1 MIKELLPYR
10 AALTVASPLF
20 IGYTLWR
27 AARDG
32 GADYLWQRLG
42 RHLPDITQPVW
53 MHCASVGE
61 VNAALPLLGAL
72 RARHP
77 ETPLLVTTNT
87 PTGRAVAVQEMGADI
102 THAYLPLDFNFSV
115 ARFLRTVRPRCL
127 VVMETE
133 LWPNLYQQCATL
145 DIPLILINAR
155 LSERTLRAPA
165 LLRRAY
171 AHALGQVAAIL
182 ARSDADA
189 SKFRRLGAP
198 MGRLVIVGNI
208 KFAATGPTPAQS
220 SQALSTHDP
229 VGRPYWLAASTHPH
243 EELHLARIWR
253 RLPATSE
260 LLVIAPRHPERR
272 HAILKEL
279 APLGFEIAVRSRG
292 DAVKPTTRIYL
303 ADTLGELQ
311 SLMKHAV
318 FVFMGGS
325 LIPRGGHN
333 ILEPAR
339 LAKAVLVGRHMDNFA
354 EETHSLLA
362 AEGLL
367 MAKDDRELGFALER
381 LLTDAELRKAL
392 GQRAAA
398 FMRGHEHVL
407 ETYLER
413 LEPLCRLRD
422 PSTQAADT

>member
-1 MIKELLPYR
+1 VINELLPYR
-10 AALTVASPLF
+10 AALIVASPLF
-20 IGYTLWR
+20 IGYTLWH
-27 AARDG
+27 AAREG
-32 GADYLWQRLG
+32 GTHYLWQRLG
-42 RHLPDITQPVW
+42 RHLPDIAQPVW

-77 ETPLLVTTNT
+77 ETPLLITTNT
-87 PTGRAVAVQEMGADI
+87 PTGRAVALQEMGAEI

-115 ARFLRTVRPRCL
+115 ARLLGKVRPRCL

-145 DIPLILINAR
+145 DIPLIIINAR
-155 LSERTLRAPA
+155 LSRRTLKAPA

-171 AHALGQVAAIL
+171 RHALGQVTAIL
-182 ARSDADA
+182 ARSDAEA
-189 SKFRRLGAP
+189 AKFRRLGAP
-198 MGRLVIVGNI
+198 AELLVNVGNI
-208 KFAATGPTPAQS
+208 KFAAPGPTQAQATEAQPGQAQS
-220 SQALSTHDP
+220 TDDP
-229 VGRPYWLAASTHPH
+229 VGQPYWLAASTHPH

-253 RLPATSE
+253 RLPATGE

-279 APLGFEIAVRSRG
+279 APLGFETAVRSRG
-292 DAVKPTTRIYL
+292 DTVKPTTRIYL

-311 SLMKHAV
+311 AFMRHAA

-339 LAKAVLVGRHMDNFA
+339 LARAVLVGRHMGNFA
-354 EETHSLLA
+354 EETSSLLA

-367 MAKDDRELGFALER
+367 MAQDDRELGFALER
-381 LLTDAELRKAL
+381 LLTDAELRNAL

-407 ETYLER
+407 EAYLEL

-422 PSTQAADT
+422 P